1 MGIGR
6 RIVRRS
12 VRRAVGRNV
21 WRAAHP
27 VSTARRALT
36 PKPIRKAKRMVY
48 IATNPIGAAQNAM
61 VNQVF
66 RSFDDY
72 NRSKR
77 SSYTRSS
84 SHMTNGTYVSE
95 RAADGL
101 ESQNLI
107 DSLMKVQRD
116 RFQEISCPVI
126 SEPDQV
132 PSKAFYDK
140 EMRRRRKEFKFWQ
153 FALKKVISEESWEFA
168 RGQSKALFNELLKAR
183 EIEQAKADAWWNLL
197 TSGDQVTVTAS
208 LKLAF
213 SDNPAPVVV
222 HQAQD
227 KNAIL
232 VLFLPAINV
241 LPEKRLNITPTGRLS
256 SKKWTNVE
264 KNQVYGELLGAHLI
278 ATLREAWAVAPSLRS
293 IRVVG
298 IDQQCDLGNG
308 TLFDISATRE
318 YGRWEDDSWG
328 DIILAI
334 AEIGLKRRGKSGEII
349 YWDESEHK
357 VDIFE

>member
-1 MGIGR
+1 MGIAR

-21 WRAAHP
+21 WRATHP
-27 VSTARRALT
+27 ISTAKRALT

-77 SSYTRSS
+77 SSYTR
-84 SHMTNGTYVSE
+84 TNTFSTKGTFVSE

-101 ESQNLI
+101 ESQSLI
-107 DSLMKVQRD
+107 DSLMKVQRE
-116 RFQEISCPVI
+116 RFQDISRPLI
-126 SEPDQV
+126 SEPDPV
-132 PSKAFYDK
+132 PSKPFYDQ
-140 EMRRRRKEFKFWQ
+140 EMRRRKKEYKFWQ
-153 FALKKVISEESWEFA
+153 FSHKKLVSEEAWEFA
-168 RGQSKALFNELLKAR
+168 KQQSADEFEELLKAR
-183 EIEQAKADAWWNLL
+183 YVEQAKADSWWELL
-197 TSGDQVTVTAS
+197 KAGDQATVTAS
-208 LKLAF
+208 LELAF

-222 HQAQD
+222 HHAKE

-232 VLFLPAINV
+232 VLFLPAITV

-256 SKKWTNVE
+256 SKKWTIAE

-278 ATLREAWAVAPSLRS
+278 ATLREAWAVAPSLQE
-293 IRVVG
+293 IRIVG
-298 IDQQCDLGNG
+298 IDQAHNLGEG
-308 TLFDISATRE
+308 TLFDISVNRE
-318 YGRWEDDSWG
+318 DGRWDDDSWG
-328 DIILAI
+328 DIILAVSK
-334 AEIGLKRRGKSGEII
+334 IGLKRRGKSGEII
-349 YWDESEHK
+349 YWDDSEHQ
-357 VDIFE
+357 VDFFK